1 MGYPVG
7 KLGRNNLWGMKIT
20 MMRYLKRQIIKALGI
35 WILITL
41 GYFSLI
47 LWFRLNI
54 PVISNILGV
63 KVNTSN
69 NGSSVVMTSVFP
81 NWFISGS
88 IFMVVY
94 VSIKYGLTRYK
105 ARI

>member
-1 MGYPVG
+1 
-7 KLGRNNLWGMKIT
+7 
-20 MMRYLKRQIIKALGI
+20 MRYLERQIIKALGI
-35 WILITL
+35 WILIIM

-47 LWFRLNI
+47 LWLHLNI
-54 PVISNILGV
+54 PLISNVLGV
-63 KVNTSN
+63 KIDLRSN
-69 NGSSVVMTSVFP
+69 DYSVVMTSVFP
-81 NWFISGS
+81 NWLISGS

>member
-1 MGYPVG
+1 
-7 KLGRNNLWGMKIT
+7 MKIT
-20 MMRYLKRQIIKALGI
+20 MMRYLERQIIKALGI
-35 WILITL
+35 WILIIM

-47 LWFRLNI
+47 LWLHLNI
-54 PVISNILGV
+54 PLISNVLGV
-63 KVNTSN
+63 KIDLRSN
-69 NGSSVVMTSVFP
+69 DYSVVMTSVFP
-81 NWFISGS
+81 NWLISGS

>member
-1 MGYPVG
+1 
-7 KLGRNNLWGMKIT
+7 MKIA
-20 MMRYLKRQIIKALGI
+20 MMRYLERQIIKALGI

-69 NGSSVVMTSVFP
+69 NGYSVVMTSIFP
-81 NWFISGS
+81 NWFISGV
-88 IFMVVY
+88 IFMVIY
-94 VSIKYGLTRYK
+94 VLVKWIEIKYK
-105 ARI
+105 